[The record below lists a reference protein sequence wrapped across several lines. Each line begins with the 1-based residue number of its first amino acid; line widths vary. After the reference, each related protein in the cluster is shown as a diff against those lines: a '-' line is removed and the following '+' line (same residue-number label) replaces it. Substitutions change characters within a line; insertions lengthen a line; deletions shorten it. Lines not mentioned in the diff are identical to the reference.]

1 MKNLLIAGVGGQ
13 GSLLASRILGAACL
27 SVGMDVKVS
36 EVHGMSQRGGSVVTY
51 VRAGDQVASPL
62 IPEGEA
68 DLLIALEQLEA
79 LRWMGHVR
87 PGGAVVMST
96 QIILPMPVI
105 TGQTAYP
112 EGIADAVCGCGLQ
125 TYVVRAHDL
134 AVGLGNARVS
144 NVVLLG
150 AASRLVGFAPE
161 VWDEALRA
169 AVKPKF
175 LEINRQ
181 AFALGR
187 AALGAEEAA
196 G

>member
-13 GSLLASRILGAACL
+13 GSLLASRILGAVYL

-36 EVHGMSQRGGSVVTY
+36 EVHGMSQRGGSVITY
-51 VRAGDQVASPL
+51 VRAGDKVASPL
-62 IPEGEA
+62 IPEGETE
-68 DLLIALEQLEA
+68 LLIALEQLEA
-79 LRWMGHVR
+79 LRWMSHVR

-112 EGIADAVCGCGLQ
+112 ENIADAVCGCGLQ
-125 TYVVRAHDL
+125 TYVVQAHDI
-134 AVGLGNARVS
+134 AVGLSDTRVS

-161 VWDEALRA
+161 VWDDALRV
-169 AVKPKF
+169 AVKPRF

-187 AALGAEEAA
+187 AALEAE

>member
-36 EVHGMSQRGGSVVTY
+36 EVHGMSQRGGSVITY
-51 VRAGDQVASPL
+51 VRAGDKVASPL

-87 PGGAVVMST
+87 PDGAVVMST

-105 TGQTAYP
+105 TGQAAYP
-112 EGIADAVCGCGLQ
+112 EGIADAVRVRGLQ
-125 TYVVRAHDL
+125 AYVVRAHDL
-134 AVGLGNARVS
+134 AVGLGSARVS

-150 AASRLVGFAPE
+150 AASQLVGFTPE
-161 VWDEALRA
+161 VWDEALRVS
-169 AVKPKF
+169 VKPKF
-175 LEINRQ
+175 LEINRR

-187 AALGAEEAA
+187 AALGAGEAA

>member
-13 GSLLASRILGAACL
+13 GSLLASRILGVACL
-27 SVGMDVKVS
+27 SMGMDVKVS
-36 EVHGMSQRGGSVVTY
+36 EVHGMSQRGGSVITY
-51 VRAGDQVASPL
+51 VRAGDKVASPL

-87 PGGAVVMST
+87 PGGGVVMST

-112 EGIADAVCGCGLQ
+112 ENIADTVRARGLRTQ
-125 TYVVRAHDL
+125 VVRAHDL
-134 AVGLGNARVS
+134 AAGLGNVRVS

-161 VWDEALRA
+161 VWEEALRVS
-169 AVKPKF
+169 VKPKF

-187 AALGAEEAA
+187 AASETEEAA